1 MSSDARKLKI
11 VSLVTMFAGI
21 AVAVVGI
28 VLLTDG
34 FDLSDLFVLVSG
46 LATMVLGGSGA
57 RAANVP
63 SSAKGLV
70 PQAGVVTAVDVAATA
85 GSAFV
90 VSGQIAAVVA
100 AALVAVLALV
110 LMLAATS
117 VKKGLE
123 KI

>member
-1 MSSDARKLKI
+1 MSPDAKKLKI

-21 AVAVVGI
+21 AAAVVGI

-57 RAANVP
+57 RTANVP
-63 SSAKGLV
+63 SSARGLV
-70 PQAGVVTAVDVAATA
+70 PQAGAVTAVDVAAAA

-90 VSGQIAAVVA
+90 VSGQFVAIVA
-100 AALVAVLALV
+100 AAIIAVLALA
-110 LMLAATS
+110 LALAAMG

-123 KI
+123 KL